1 MTDIIYKHYD
11 NLEHFATHAASL
23 IETGQ
28 RYLNFFVLAE
38 LEVSDIQNKPLED
51 VTEKAQKWRAK
62 EKPIDLF
69 INHGEFIGDGL
80 GHIIN
85 ELKNKQTSNR
95 ALYSLISEKHIIDQG
110 DDPIPSFM
118 IFQCTVDAD
127 ILYCTVYFRALEIA
141 NFFRINLEEI
151 RLNICE
157 ILQKICFLKVRLAV
171 LAFSAYN
178 KPEQIPLERCHLD
191 LMTGL
196 KISDLYDTTPDK
208 LSELLDIKAK
218 ETTVID
224 ITGLLAIKEWLAPE
238 REGKWP
244 SNLNVQKIISAID
257 EAINTATELRK
268 LRCSGSHNNHVDQVS
283 ENYVQTI
290 KKVAEEFRAC
300 L

>member
-1 MTDIIYKHYD
+1 MTDLIYKPFND
-11 NLEHFATHAASL
+11 LEQLATHAASL

-38 LEVSDIQNKPLED
+38 LEVSDILNKPLKD
-51 VTEKAQKWRAK
+51 VTKKAEKWRAK
-62 EKPIDLF
+62 EKPADLF

-80 GHIIN
+80 THIVN
-85 ELKNKQTSNR
+85 ELGNKPTSNR

-110 DDPIPSFM
+110 DNPIPSFM
-118 IFQCTVDAD
+118 IFQCTVEAD

-157 ILQKICFLKVRLAV
+157 ILQQIRVSKVRLAV

-178 KPEQIPLERCHLD
+178 KPDQIPLEKCQLD

-244 SNLNVQKIISAID
+244 SELNVQKIISAID
-257 EAINTATELRK
+257 EAINTATELRN
-268 LRCSGSHNNHVDQVS
+268 LRCSDSHHNRVDQVS
-283 ENYVQTI
+283 ENYVQMI
-290 KKVAEEFRAC
+290 KKIAEEFRAC